1 MRSRRVAAAVS
12 LAGLFAGLVALP
24 LSALFHP
31 PEPTTRTVK
40 AATGNAVV
48 TARVPRPASVM
59 IIAHRG
65 FSDIAPENTV
75 PAMRAAATAGA
86 ELIELDVQ
94 RTADGHL
101 IVIHDPTFARTT
113 DVATVFPGR
122 EASPVG
128 SFTLA
133 EVRQLDAGSWKG
145 PQFAGTRIPTL
156 DELLTAVQPTGCG
169 LLLELKDPALYRG
182 YERHVAQALS
192 RHGFIGSGRVY
203 VHSFDA
209 SSLTAFHQAA
219 PSVPLGLITEDGTG
233 AVTTGQDTLLRTVNP
248 ATGSITD
255 AGVDGA
261 QALHLKVFA
270 WPLDPSQSSAAQV
283 ERLVDDGVDGIIT
296 DNPILVRHEIAAAR
310 STTT

>member
-1 MRSRRVAAAVS
+1 MMPRRTAVAVS

-24 LSALFHP
+24 LSALLNTS
-31 PEPTTRTVK
+31 EPTTRTVK
-40 AATGNAVV
+40 TVPSNAIV
-48 TARVPRPASVM
+48 TVRSSRPTSVM
-59 IIAHRG
+59 VIAHRG

-86 ELIELDVQ
+86 DLIEFDVQ

-122 EASPVG
+122 EADPVG
-128 SFTLA
+128 SFALA

-145 PQFAGTRIPTL
+145 PQFAGTGVPTL
-156 DELLTAVQPTGCG
+156 DELLTAVQPTGSG
-169 LLLELKDPALYRG
+169 LLLELKDPARYPG
-182 YERHVAQALS
+182 YERQVAQTLS
-192 RHGFIGSGRVY
+192 QHGFIGSGRIY

-209 SSLTAFHQAA
+209 PSLTAFHQAA
-219 PSVPLGLITEDGTG
+219 PSVPLGLITEDGTS
-233 AVTTGQDTLLRTVNP
+233 AVTTGQDTWLRTVNP

-255 AGVDGA
+255 TGVDGA

-296 DNPILVRHEIAAAR
+296 DNPILVRHEIAAAG

>member
-1 MRSRRVAAAVS
+1 MMRRRTAAVVS
-12 LAGLFAGLVALP
+12 LAGLFAGLVAIP
-24 LSALFHP
+24 LSALLNTA
-31 PEPTTRTVK
+31 EPTEGTVNTAPSNALV
-40 AATGNAVV
+40 AA
-48 TARVPRPASVM
+48 RPSRPSGVM
-59 IIAHRG
+59 VIAHRG

-86 ELIELDVQ
+86 DLVEFDVQ

-122 EASPVG
+122 EADPVG

-145 PQFAGTRIPTL
+145 TQFAGTGVPTL
-156 DELLTAVQPTGCG
+156 DELLTAVRPTGSG
-169 LLLELKDPALYRG
+169 LLLELKNPALYAG
-182 YERHVAQALS
+182 YELQVAQALS

-209 SSLTAFHQAA
+209 SSLTAFHRAA
-219 PSVPLGLITEDGTG
+219 PSVPLGLITEDGTSN
-233 AVTTGQDTLLRTVNP
+233 VTTGQDTWLRTVNP

-261 QALHLKVFA
+261 QAQHLKVLA

-296 DNPILVRHEIAAAR
+296 DNPILVRHEIAAAG
-310 STTT
+310 STAT